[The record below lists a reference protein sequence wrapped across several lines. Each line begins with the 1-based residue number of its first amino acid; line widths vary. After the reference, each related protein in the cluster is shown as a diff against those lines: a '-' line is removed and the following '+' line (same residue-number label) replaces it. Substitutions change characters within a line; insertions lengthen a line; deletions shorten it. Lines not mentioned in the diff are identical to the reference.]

1 MGVDVRRNE
10 RSGKARLRNRAG
22 TSLVE
27 LIVAITFLGVVLA
40 SVAGLSVEAAQ
51 RAGSLSGQSR
61 RQAAV
66 GEEINRLTALPWALL
81 TAGSNCQ
88 TVNDPGFQHTRC
100 VTISVINTTNRQ
112 IQVIVTPTQP
122 GLRPDTVVFVRANP
136 PTVNPLLV
144 P

>member
-1 MGVDVRRNE
+1 MGVVVMRKPSRQA
-10 RSGKARLRNRAG
+10 GPRNRAG

-27 LIVAITFLGVVLA
+27 LLVAITFLGVVLA

-66 GEEINRLTALPWALL
+66 AAEINRLTALPWAQLNPG
-81 TAGSNCQ
+81 TSCQ
-88 TVNDPGFQHTRC
+88 SINDPGFQHTRC
-100 VTISVINTTNRQ
+100 VTVTVINTMNRQ
-112 IQVIVTPTQP
+112 VQVIVAPTQP